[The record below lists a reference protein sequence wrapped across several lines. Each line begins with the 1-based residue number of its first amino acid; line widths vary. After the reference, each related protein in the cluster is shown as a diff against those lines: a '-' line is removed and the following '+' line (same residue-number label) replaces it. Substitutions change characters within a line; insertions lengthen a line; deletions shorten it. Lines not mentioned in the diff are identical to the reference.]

1 VPRFRFEPGCRVFT
15 IGSCFARNIE
25 EHLTEYDVPTRRF
38 SVPKQEWP
46 HRPNGLLNEYNAGTI
61 AQRIERAL
69 AGRAAPRETLVPH
82 EGGLADLLLP
92 SASHSRAVT
101 QERALERREEIDA
114 IYRELLLADI
124 VIVTLGLVE
133 AWFDSLTESYLNR
146 MPPTEA
152 IRADPNRFSLH
163 VMDVDEAHP
172 LLDAAFRKLTERGQ
186 KILLTVSP
194 VPLTATFSEECAVVA
209 NSFSKA
215 VLRVCAYRLAAGLPG
230 VDYFPSYEMVMS
242 RGLATFSVD
251 NVHVQ
256 DAFVHEIVQTMLD
269 SYEVRPELSQPAT
282 KRRGSSRSLGRVVT
296 RLAVAVLLLALFFVG
311 LPELLG
317 DRPYDP
323 DPSAWPHMVRR
334 I

>member
-1 VPRFRFEPGCRVFT
+1 VFT

-25 EHLTEYDVPTRRF
+25 EHLTGYDVPTSRF
-38 SVPKQEWP
+38 SVPKEEWP
-46 HRPNGLLNEYNAGTI
+46 HRPNGMLNEYNAGTI

-69 AGRAAPRETLVPH
+69 TGQAAPRETLVPYG
-82 EGGLADLLLP
+82 GGLVDLLLP
-92 SASHSRAVT
+92 SASYARAVT

-114 IYRELLLADI
+114 IYRELPLADI

-133 AWFDSLTESYLNR
+133 AWFDSLTGSYLNR
-146 MPPTEA
+146 MPPTDT
-152 IRADPNRFSLH
+152 IREDPNRFSLH
-163 VMDVDEAHP
+163 VMDVDEAYP
-172 LLDAAFRKLTERGQ
+172 LLDAAFRLLTERGQ

-194 VPLTATFSEECAVVA
+194 VPLTATFSEHCAVVA

-215 VLRVCAYRLAAGLPG
+215 VLRVCAHRLAATSPH
-230 VDYFPSYEMVMS
+230 VDYFPSYELVTS
-242 RGLATFSVD
+242 RGLATFSED

-269 SYEVRPELSQPAT
+269 SYEVRPESSQPAT
-282 KRRGSSRSLGRVVT
+282 KRRRSSRSPARVAT
-296 RLAVAVLLLALFFVG
+296 RLAVAVLLLLVFFVG

-317 DRPYDP
+317 DQPYDP
-323 DPSAWPHMVRR
+323 QPSAWPRKADH